1 MEFSNCGYGISE
13 VAFRDGLIAYYGLP
27 NDVANLQKEEAN
39 EGNEGMKL
47 NITKDSR
54 NDTEDHTGPVF
65 PGAEER
71 KFSYQ
76 GERCYCSM
84 RLEIHGYPPAR
95 GAGKENHELPE
106 PIHNHYELVINGHTG
121 TALEVKLIGY
131 RSGRNQIEERRA
143 NGRAVLSDTLLTSMQ
158 FGECVI

>member
-1 MEFSNCGYGISE
+1 
-13 VAFRDGLIAYYGLP
+13 
-27 NDVANLQKEEAN
+27 
-39 EGNEGMKL
+39 MKL

-158 FGECVI
+158 FGELCNLIFQKAQVFHETEHFPDSVREVMKKAYPP